1 MILRKLS
8 TRTFGNYWSVLLSG
22 SDSAWQALPLVE
34 PKKMKELCRHGPWAG
49 LMRVSAKSVDQ
60 NRINGLKFQE
70 AIAEARKCA
79 EHIQVLYAGHYQY
92 SVQYSS
98 QWVLRY

>member
-8 TRTFGNYWSVLLSG
+8 TRTFGNYWKCAAVGFGLGVAGVAFSCTEEDERTLS
-22 SDSAWQALPLVE
+22 
-34 PKKMKELCRHGPWAG
+34 PWAG